1 MSQYV
6 LDTDVFTLFQ
16 HRDPLVRGRVT
27 TALTAGHAVALCIV
41 TVEEQ
46 FVGWQKRLN
55 AAKNHAAFAQA
66 SSLFARAAQ
75 LWGQFPILAETV
87 ASRTTFQQFVKLKL
101 NVGKNDLRIA
111 SVVLD
116 LGAVLVTRNA
126 VDYRRIP
133 GVKFEDWAAPPP
145 AT

>member
-1 MSQYV
+1 MSYYV

-16 HRDPLVRGRVT
+16 LDTQPVVERVE
-27 TALTAGHAVALCIV
+27 AASKAGHMVGLCTV

-46 FVGWQKRLN
+46 FTGWMKRLN
-55 AAKNHAAFAQA
+55 TAKTGSAYATA
-66 SSLFARAAQ
+66 SSLFARAIR
-75 LWGQFPILAETV
+75 LWGKFPIAPETE
-87 ASRTTFQQFVKLKL
+87 ASRTTVQQFIKLKL

-116 LGAVLVTRNA
+116 LGAILVTRNL

-133 GVKFEDWAAPPP
+133 GLKFEDWAVP
-145 AT
+145 